1 MDWTQILPVVGSF
14 LSGSEASDAGDRA
27 AAANIE
33 AAKIA
38 ADAAAF
44 KPYAVTT
51 GFGTSYFDP
60 SKSQAGYE
68 MDPILKAFRD
78 KYYGSAATFLD
89 QLQTDPQAAAQQY
102 YAQQQQLMAPERE
115 AEDIALRQQQ
125 LQQGRIGLGI
135 SGQALGAGAAG
146 MVNPQQYQRDLAL
159 LVQTHNW
166 HNKAVSWHKQT
177 LTVLSN
183 VALGCSKPGLVLKN
197 KHYVLSPLVQTLAA
211 SKLCRVTKQ
220 HKHCWLAVK
229 RLLRLTWLVVSA
241 RHRCFSKRLR
251 VLAACLVTNK
261 DKTWQQ
267 ELKVCL
273 GFKAHKNRT
282 KTI

>member
-135 SGQALGAGAAG
+135 SGQALGAGATG
-146 MVNPQQYQRDLAL
+146 MVNPQQYQRDLARARADAQL
-159 LVQTHNW
+159 AQQSRELAQADIDRLIQRGTGLFQTGLGVEEQALRPLTIGADIGS
-166 HNKAVSWHKQT
+166 KQAVSGNQAAQ
-177 LTVLSN
+177 
-183 VALGCSKPGLVLKN
+183 ALLAGGQAAATANLAGGLGRAQMLQQAFKGFGGLFGN
-197 KHYVLSPLVQTLAA
+197 K
-211 SKLCRVTKQ
+211 
-220 HKHCWLAVK
+220 
-229 RLLRLTWLVVSA
+229 
-241 RHRCFSKRLR
+241 
-251 VLAACLVTNK
+251 
-261 DKTWQQ
+261 
-267 ELKVCL
+267 
-273 GFKAHKNRT
+273 
-282 KTI
+282 